1 MSSNISGADV
11 EQTYELLIECMMQA
25 KHRLAL
31 LAADFN
37 ITAMQAMLLLLLD
50 EPSPMNNFTKVFNCD
65 PSNITGIV
73 DGLEQRNLAARF
85 PDKNDRRIKMV
96 KLSPSGE
103 QLRQNLIKLLV
114 EDQKSSL
121 FKFDPSELATFN
133 RLLRKITS

>member
-1 MSSNISGADV
+1 MSSNISGSDV
-11 EQTYELLIECMMQA
+11 EQTYALLIECMMQA
-25 KHRLAL
+25 KHRLAR
-31 LAADFN
+31 LAGDFN

-96 KLSPSGE
+96 KLSPSGK
-103 QLRQNLIKLLV
+103 QLRQSLIKLLV

-121 FKFDPSELATFN
+121 FKFDASELATFN